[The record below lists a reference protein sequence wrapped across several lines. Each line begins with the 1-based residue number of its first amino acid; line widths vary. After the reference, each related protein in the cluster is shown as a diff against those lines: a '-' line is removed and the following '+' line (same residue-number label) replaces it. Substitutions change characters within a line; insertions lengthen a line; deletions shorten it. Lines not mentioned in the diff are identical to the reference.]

1 MFFCLL
7 IAIQTSPSTFH
18 FQHSTFYLLLSTI
31 HKESD
36 PKSWDAL
43 TVVTSFIYR
52 FKVITV
58 YEYLGKVYLV
68 FLRFIFIVDVLGAT
82 LSFCSTVL

>member
-1 MFFCLL
+1 MFLCLL

-18 FQHSTFYLLLSTI
+18 IPLSTFYIIHSTI

-36 PKSWDAL
+36 PKSWVAL
-43 TVVTSFIYR
+43 TVVTSFVYR
-52 FKVITV
+52 FRVITV

>member
-7 IAIQTSPSTFH
+7 IAIQTPPSTFH
-18 FQHSTFYLLLSTI
+18 FPLSTFYFLLSTI
-31 HKESD
+31 HKEGA
-36 PKSWDAL
+36 PKSWVAL
-43 TVVTSFIYR
+43 TVVISFVYR
-52 FKVITV
+52 FRVMTV

>member
-1 MFFCLL
+1 MS
-7 IAIQTSPSTFH
+7 INSHTNSTVH
-18 FQHSTFYLLLSTI
+18 IPLSTFYILHLTI
-31 HKESD
+31 HSEGA
-36 PKSWDAL
+36 PKSWAAL
-43 TVVTSFIYR
+43 TVVISFVYR